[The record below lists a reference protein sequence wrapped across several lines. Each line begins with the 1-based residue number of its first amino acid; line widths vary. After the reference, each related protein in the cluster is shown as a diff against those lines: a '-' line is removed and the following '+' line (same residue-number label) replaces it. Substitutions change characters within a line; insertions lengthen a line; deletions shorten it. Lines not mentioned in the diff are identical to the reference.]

1 MYTEKK
7 FREIDFHFTSF
18 LAWTFLNFCAFETAI
33 ANSTSIHGSLKD
45 IFVEWQYTHPFHEK
59 YVHVQ
64 YNNLKCN
71 KQDNN
76 CNNNNV
82 IWTIVIR
89 WTNKIISSI
98 EYIGSTT
105 MLKLD
110 SCILNK
116 YSVKIMFN
124 SIQSGIK
131 SNLSTK
137 KILWSYY

>member
-1 MYTEKK
+1 MEKTK
-7 FREIDFHFTSF
+7 SILGAEKLEQIQQGIGTSRPRIAGSKCKISKKNCKNDFLFYFTSF

-33 ANSTSIHGSLKD
+33 ANSTSIQESLKD

-76 CNNNNV
+76 YNNSNV

-105 MLKLD
+105 ML
-110 SCILNK
+110 N
-116 YSVKIMFN
+116 
-124 SIQSGIK
+124 
-131 SNLSTK
+131 
-137 KILWSYY
+137 